1 MTKYINRKTALLAV
15 VGAGAVSAVLL
26 AVALVP
32 NPASAFGPG
41 RWMHGGGYVGYG
53 PGHFGQGGMYE
64 GNWTGSVPVESIRND
79 VIQSIKSKVNIT
91 VSEAESAA
99 KQSLGDGSEICCVML
114 APLNG
119 YLVYAVHGIDGSN
132 EVVKV
137 IVDAG
142 NGEVLES
149 GKVGEMGGF
158 GSWKG
163 HRYGGEMW
171 R

>member
-1 MTKYINRKTALLAV
+1 MTKYINRKTALIAV
-15 VGAGAVSAVLL
+15 AGVGAVSAILL

-32 NPASAFGPG
+32 NPVSAFGPA
-41 RWMHGGGYVGYG
+41 RWMHGGGYGGFG
-53 PGHFGQGGMYE
+53 PGHFGPGAMYE

-79 VIQSIKSKVNIT
+79 MIQSIKSKVNIT
-91 VSEAESAA
+91 VSEAEAAA
-99 KQSLGDGSEICCVML
+99 KESLGAGSEICCVML
-114 APLNG
+114 TPLNG

-132 EVVKV
+132 EIVRV

-149 GKVGEMGGF
+149 GQVEMGGF
-158 GSWKG
+158 GQWKVHG
-163 HRYGGEMW
+163 YDGEMW

>member
-1 MTKYINRKTALLAV
+1 MTKYINRKTALIAV
-15 VGAGAVSAVLL
+15 VGVGAVSAILL

-32 NPASAFGPG
+32 NPVSAFGPA
-41 RWMHGGGYVGYG
+41 RWMHGGGYG
-53 PGHFGQGGMYE
+53 PGHFGPGGMYE
-64 GNWTGSVPVESIRND
+64 ANWTGSVPVESIRD
-79 VIQSIKSKVNIT
+79 DMIQSIRSKVNIT

-119 YLVYAVHGIDGSN
+119 YLVYMVHGIDGSN
-132 EVVKV
+132 EIVKV

-149 GKVGEMGGF
+149 GKVEMDGF
-158 GSWKG
+158 GQWKG
-163 HRYGGEMW
+163 HGYTGEMW
-171 R
+171 K

>member
-1 MTKYINRKTALLAV
+1 MTKYINRKTGLIAIAGV
-15 VGAGAVSAVLL
+15 GAVSAILL

-32 NPASAFGPG
+32 NPVSAFGPA
-41 RWMHGGGYVGYG
+41 RWMHGGGYGGFG
-53 PGHFGQGGMYE
+53 PGYFGPGAMYE
-64 GNWTGSVPVESIRND
+64 GNWTGSVPVQSIRD
-79 VIQSIKSKVNIT
+79 EMIQSIKQKVNIT

-99 KQSLGDGSEICCVML
+99 KESLGAGSEIFSVTL

-132 EVVKV
+132 EMVKV

-149 GKVGEMGGF
+149 GQVEMGGF
-158 GSWKG
+158 GQWKG
-163 HRYGGEMW
+163 HGYDGEMW

>member
-1 MTKYINRKTALLAV
+1 MTKFISRKTALIAV
-15 VGAGAVSAVLL
+15 VGVGAISAILL

-32 NPASAFGPG
+32 NPVSAFGPG
-41 RWMHGGGYVGYG
+41 RWMHGGGYGGYG
-53 PGHFGQGGMYE
+53 PGHFGPAGMYE

-79 VIQSIKSKVNIT
+79 AIQSIKSKVNIT
-91 VSEAESAA
+91 VSEAEAAA

-119 YLVYAVHGIDGSN
+119 YLVYMVHGINGSN
-132 EVVKV
+132 EIVKV

-149 GKVGEMGGF
+149 GTVEMGGL
-158 GSWKG
+158 GQWKG
-163 HRYGGEMW
+163 HGYGGEKW